1 MSTFSFHSPYVAS
14 KIRGNMGSYGT
25 SIAMG
30 SKTRKYEQVE
40 RDFLVAYDENADALF
55 RHCFARVRDR
65 ELAKDITQETFVRTW
80 EYLAKGKQIEH
91 PRAFLYRTL
100 NNCLVDTMRKK
111 RSASLDAMAEETG
124 FEPEGAPD
132 LSVETREEMGEV
144 AQLITHL
151 DEAHAAV
158 ITMRFIDEMK
168 IGEIANVLAVSE
180 NVVSVRLHRAMQ
192 RLRELW
198 KAREAQMKI

>member
-1 MSTFSFHSPYVAS
+1 MTLPPHINRVNWLIPTPQGVYPAGRNTLPAHKRRAFPPISDSLPLRWAGLGSEMQMSTFSFHSPYVAS
-14 KIRGNMGSYGT
+14 KIRGNIGPYGT

-111 RSASLDAMAEETG
+111 RSASLDAMTEETG
-124 FEPEGAPD
+124 FELEGAP
-132 LSVETREEMGEV
+132 
-144 AQLITHL
+144 
-151 DEAHAAV
+151 
-158 ITMRFIDEMK
+158 
-168 IGEIANVLAVSE
+168 
-180 NVVSVRLHRAMQ
+180 
-192 RLRELW
+192 
-198 KAREAQMKI
+198 